1 MPLAAV
7 TGESSPPAQRTRSET
22 HLLLPAPS
30 VDPRLVSLSDSQLN
44 CSSRRNLGSSRRTAG
59 EQTPEA
65 QPAPRVGACFPPLSA
80 DPDLWPMDLELL
92 EASTIA
98 DTKFAPADEG
108 IVEES
113 SVNHFGEKWKDLPT
127 VGFSTA
133 GGQPINISDEAISKA
148 KALLGDMNSAE
159 ATSRPRQL
167 IGGPGGLSTCTV
179 VPEKDVRISEE
190 AIAKAKALLGDD
202 KVESRHQNA
211 DSVSAE
217 APSVI
222 GFKTAS
228 ETNFGVSKEAIA
240 KAESFLGDCPTAS
253 HLIKPAEG
261 SAACVLTSQSI
272 FSTAG
277 EESIVKALVGEA
289 FSLPNVVPELTPSVG
304 FATAGG
310 KKITI
315 SKEAIAQ
322 AKVIMGNVM
331 LPPNAAPA
339 EEKSATGPGPFEVT
353 SSVGFA
359 TAGGRKITISKEAIA
374 TAKALMGNVMLP
386 PKAAPA
392 EEKSATGPGPFEVT
406 SNAGFATAGGR
417 KITISKEAIAT
428 AKALMGNVK
437 PPVSDIPAADKLK
450 CVPSDNSEDQS
461 ASGPAP
467 SEIVSKV
474 GLATAGGKKVVISK
488 ESIVKATAFMR
499 NTMAPTCRDDPV
511 ASGDTNYVL
520 NKTVIRQSDEK
531 NLPGH
536 LDPLE
541 SYREQVLYGNSN
553 FIIP

>member
-1 MPLAAV
+1 
-7 TGESSPPAQRTRSET
+7 
-22 HLLLPAPS
+22 
-30 VDPRLVSLSDSQLN
+30 
-44 CSSRRNLGSSRRTAG
+44 
-59 EQTPEA
+59 
-65 QPAPRVGACFPPLSA
+65 
-80 DPDLWPMDLELL
+80 MDLELL

-108 IVEES
+108 RVEES

-133 GGQPINISDEAISKA
+133 GGQRINISDEAISKA

-159 ATSRPRQL
+159 ATPRPRQL

-315 SKEAIAQ
+315 SKEAIAKAKVIMGNVMLPPNAAPAEEKSASGPGPFEVTSNAGFATAGGRKITISKEAVAK

-461 ASGPAP
+461 ASGPAS
-467 SEIVSKV
+467 SETVSKV

-511 ASGDTNYVL
+511 AAGDTNYVL